1 MSNNDGE
8 RAFAGHDRVALGNGH
23 LAESD
28 LPKVRA
34 AADTRGVS
42 LQGKLLVQG
51 KYIAQAGEPEVVV
64 VTVSPSAVDR
74 KLTIRQMN
82 ERLEGKAPTSN
93 TLPDT
98 LNRR

>member
-1 MSNNDGE
+1 MTVNKHSQGTTGSLSGM
-8 RAFAGHDRVALGNGH
+8 ATW
-23 LAESD
+23 AESD

-74 KLTIRQMN
+74 KLAIRQMN
-82 ERLEGKAPTSN
+82 ERFEGKAPTSN

>member
-1 MSNNDGE
+1 MTANEHSQGTTGSLSGM
-8 RAFAGHDRVALGNGH
+8 ATW
-23 LAESD
+23 AESD
-28 LPKVRA
+28 LPKVRPA

-51 KYIAQAGEPEVVV
+51 KYIAQAGKPEVVV

-74 KLTIRQMN
+74 KLAIRQMN

-93 TLPDT
+93 TL
-98 LNRR
+98 NRW

>member
-1 MSNNDGE
+1 MTVNEHSQGTTGSLSGMATWAE
-8 RAFAGHDRVALGNGH
+8 R
-23 LAESD
+23 D

-74 KLTIRQMN
+74 KLAIRQMN